1 METQIGTVPARK
13 NTIKTNKQINRKMST
28 LETNLKANLIE
39 KDFNY
44 YIFQLRSFEKN
55 MLQKVSD
62 RALLKVK
69 IYS

>member
-1 METQIGTVPARK
+1 
-13 NTIKTNKQINRKMST
+13 MST